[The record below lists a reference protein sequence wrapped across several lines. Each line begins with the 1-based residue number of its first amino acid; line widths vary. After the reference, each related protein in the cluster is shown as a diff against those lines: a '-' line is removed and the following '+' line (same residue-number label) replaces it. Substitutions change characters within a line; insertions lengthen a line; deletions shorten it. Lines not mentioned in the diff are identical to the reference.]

1 MKNNGDMYIAK
12 DIIVKINLGTR
23 SMIQAT
29 MGGRELTPLATY
41 TILVFHVENGGT
53 RCSLFVI
60 RYCVASTS
68 RIHIF
73 LVQPI
78 LFLLRVPFI

>member
-1 MKNNGDMYIAK
+1 MYIAK
-12 DIIVKINLGTR
+12 DIIVKINLDTR

-60 RYCVASTS
+60 RY
-68 RIHIF
+68 
-73 LVQPI
+73 
-78 LFLLRVPFI
+78 